1 LNVAPAGKASIELVP
16 LFERLEP
23 SVSHVGLVGGERTT
37 VPVTGDVFTASAPD
51 MTIPVMSPVQVA
63 WQTSNAAV
71 ALVDAATGEIEAWAP
86 GDAAVTIASGGATAD
101 ITVNVTA
108 TIQSLRALTIRAYDE
123 KAIKE
128 RGIRTALLAKLDA
141 AAAGVPGAL
150 TDYIDQLKA
159 LRGKQILTV
168 WADRLIAN
176 AVWVAAR

>member
-1 LNVAPAGKASIELVP
+1 MTITARRPGATLNRDYERRPYWHSTMPP
-16 LFERLEP
+16 LPDRTGRDLP
-23 SVSHVGLVGGERTT
+23 DSVDAVVVGGGY
-37 VPVTGDVFTASAPD
+37 TGLSAAR
-51 MTIPVMSPVQVA
+51 S
-63 WQTSNAAV
+63 
-71 ALVDAATGEIEAWAP
+71 L
-86 GDAAVTIASGGATAD
+86 ASGGATVD
-101 ITVNVTA
+101 IAVNVTA